1 MDGSA
6 SVAQVAATS
15 RVSTGRMVWIALAFL
30 TAVVFWFLI
39 ALPYLTLTA
48 ETLFLYDGERG
59 WILTHVGLG
68 TVALLTGPVQ
78 LWLGSARSRMSLHRT
93 LGKVYMGT
101 VFLGALV
108 ALRLAFT
115 PSAGLVFGVGLGVLA
130 VAWVLTTGM
139 AFLAIRRRQVG
150 QHQDW
155 MIRSYVVTFAFV
167 FFRMIVGGMQVAGV
181 GTQQEQVTT
190 AAWLCWSLP
199 LVLTEVV
206 LQSRRTLGPVRAI
219 RS

>member
-1 MDGSA
+1 M
-6 SVAQVAATS
+6 
-15 RVSTGRMVWIALAFL
+15 
-30 TAVVFWFLI
+30 FWFLI

-78 LWLGSARSRMSLHRT
+78 LWLGFARSRMSLHRT

-101 VFLGALV
+101 VLLGAAV

-115 PSAGLVFGVGLGVLA
+115 PSAGLVFGVGLGALA

-139 AFLAIRRRQVG
+139 AFVAIRRRQVA

-155 MIRSYVVTFAFV
+155 MIRSYQVVTAHNSWPWKS
-167 FFRMIVGGMQVAGV
+167 APASP
-181 GTQQEQVTT
+181 TT
-190 AAWLCWSLP
+190 TSP
-199 LVLTEVV
+199 
-206 LQSRRTLGPVRAI
+206 P
-219 RS
+219 

>member
-6 SVAQVAATS
+6 SVTQVAAVS
-15 RVSTGRMVWIALAFL
+15 RVSTGRTVGIALTFL
-30 TAVVFWFLI
+30 TALVFWFLI

-48 ETLFLYDGERG
+48 ETLFLYDGELV
-59 WILTHVGLG
+59 WALTHIGLG

-78 LWLGSARSRMSLHRT
+78 LWLGFARTRMSLHRT

-101 VFLGALV
+101 VLLGALV

-115 PSAGLVFGVGLGVLA
+115 PSAGLVFGVGLGALA

-139 AFLAIRRRQVG
+139 AYLAIRRRQIA

-167 FFRMIVGGMQVAGV
+167 FFRMIVGGMQAASL
-181 GTQQEQVTT
+181 GTLEEQLTT

-199 LVLTEVV
+199 LVITEVV
-206 LQSRRTLGPVRAI
+206 LQSQRTLGPVQAI